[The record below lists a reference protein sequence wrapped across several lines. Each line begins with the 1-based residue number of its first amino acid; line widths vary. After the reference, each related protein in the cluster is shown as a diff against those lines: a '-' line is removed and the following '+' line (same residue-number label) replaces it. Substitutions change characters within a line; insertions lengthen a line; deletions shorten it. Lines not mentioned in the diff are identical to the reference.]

1 MENMELFYVWWLLV
15 NGAQDYLALDFF
27 LGISKREEK
36 KWVWVWVSV
45 SLFMTLL
52 ALRFQIPGMFLI
64 HMLLLL
70 LFSKR
75 VLMMEWEELAAP
87 GAVLFTL
94 ATFTEGFS
102 ALAMSLISSNL
113 EISGQGL
120 SLQVFVSALAFCLYA
135 VLLRRV
141 QGKYGHSLYR
151 PGLSSL
157 YLLLLP
163 GACMV
168 LAVRFCLRLDS
179 RLFEIYLS
187 GLGTGAEFTA
197 VFVMGASVLVFFLV
211 LESFCKVLSLREEK
225 QAAVFLADQRKGQET
240 YLEEIR
246 KRNEQ
251 YASYQHDID
260 NHLLV
265 LSGLLQKGEYREAE
279 HYAEGLYRRAFSLG
293 SAGTSGNPAL
303 DILLYEK
310 LGHARESGLKVFCD
324 VRIPKGFPIEDMD
337 LCALFSNIL
346 DNAIAACGKREEQ
359 ASFLSIRSRVRGKLL
374 VIEGSNTS
382 ASSRRIREGTG
393 LGNVRRIAGRYHGRV
408 EWEKRDDVFRISVLL
423 CPGR

>member
-151 PGLSSL
+151 PDLSPFAARSL
-157 YLLLLP
+157 YGAGRALLP
-163 GACMV
+163 
-168 LAVRFCLRLDS
+168 
-179 RLFEIYLS
+179 E
-187 GLGTGAEFTA
+187 TGQP
-197 VFVMGASVLVFFLV
+197 FV
-211 LESFCKVLSLREEK
+211 
-225 QAAVFLADQRKGQET
+225 
-240 YLEEIR
+240 
-246 KRNEQ
+246 
-251 YASYQHDID
+251 
-260 NHLLV
+260 
-265 LSGLLQKGEYREAE
+265 
-279 HYAEGLYRRAFSLG
+279 
-293 SAGTSGNPAL
+293 
-303 DILLYEK
+303 
-310 LGHARESGLKVFCD
+310 
-324 VRIPKGFPIEDMD
+324 
-337 LCALFSNIL
+337 
-346 DNAIAACGKREEQ
+346 
-359 ASFLSIRSRVRGKLL
+359 
-374 VIEGSNTS
+374 
-382 ASSRRIREGTG
+382 
-393 LGNVRRIAGRYHGRV
+393 
-408 EWEKRDDVFRISVLL
+408 
-423 CPGR
+423 